1 MRGFFK
7 RRKALQTASE
17 ATVQGP
23 LTQISQVRGDIHLTI
38 GSVPPQPVAPE
49 IESAREAYATRVRQR
64 YGRLDLEVL
73 TPLREQDERPVLQ
86 LRDVFV
92 PQSVR
97 ADPPPVELPQEL
109 LRRLMDPAEVE
120 LHDLPPGIDRETVDR
135 VRRAYKERP
144 PLPVLD
150 VLTTPEHDRVVLL
163 GNPGSGKSTLARYL
177 ALVLTSPEP
186 PEGLDALRGSL
197 PLIVELREYA
207 QPAWRERTFEDY
219 LAHQYAT
226 EGLGLPPETL
236 TTLLAGEGPYTALVV
251 FDGLDELFEKDVR
264 DAVTRRIAGF
274 AARHPRARIVV
285 TSRGY
290 GYQRAVLDG
299 AGFGN
304 FMLQDLDRAQIGAFA
319 DQWFALACPDEPD
332 QARKLVER
340 VTTAVDASTS
350 VRELAGNPLILTILA
365 IIGRRR
371 ELPRDRRTVYEH
383 AVDVLVEH
391 WDPSKYLKD
400 RQVEEHLPYLGPEDK
415 RELLRLIARRMQ
427 EGHGGISGNHIA
439 GPDLL
444 KSFEEYLRD
453 RYALPPDRAA
463 PAARVMLDQFRHR
476 NFILSRYG
484 GEIYGFVHRT
494 FLEYLAATDLAHRFN
509 QERSLS
515 ETDLQHLFADK
526 VHDPTWQEIL
536 LLLVGLLDERFV
548 AGVIDR
554 LLAPRAIA
562 VPLGDHGDRAFV
574 EVLFVARCLAE
585 VRRLG
590 ALAAQS
596 RAMARAV
603 IRLFDLAGAL
613 GVTFFYPYD
622 SVGALGPV
630 LMAIGGNWAG
640 RDECLRWLGSRSGP
654 ESTDGDR
661 VPSVNSTTQL
671 ATEIFLFLGTPE
683 GTPHGVH
690 LAETMRTSGDPLQ
703 RIAAAGLLLLRKGTE
718 RGPLEAIACRARED
732 ASATVRATLL
742 TRLGY
747 ERDVDP
753 EWMSRLAAERLAHD
767 ASPRVRVAALQC
779 LARHAR
785 DTPDVRAAFERALD
799 DPYPAVRQ
807 QAAGRLLAQPEGSAR
822 VMAMLRDDLRDEDPD
837 TRVRALSALEQ
848 GAADD
853 PAARALVWDR
863 LVSDESPH
871 VVAAAVDAVGSIG
884 SDAPGAHALLGEL
897 VGHPA
902 PEVRIAALRC
912 LAAGDRDER
921 LSELVA
927 DRLARDED
935 DDVREFALTLA
946 VRFADDVPAMRD
958 ILVERLRNDPS
969 EEVRAHALYTLMDVD
984 PDSTRDLL
992 IDRAMNHPEGDVRA
1006 GTFYWLVARY
1016 GDDPEAVGVV
1026 FDRAVHDENSDVRL
1040 AALQDLV
1047 EALRGGSRGPDIA
1060 ATAQDRFDHDS
1071 DTEVRLTALRV
1082 LADLRRDDP
1091 EFLSLLRRTV
1101 ESDDQVIRDCAA
1113 TLLTVLD
1120 RQFP

>member
-109 LRRLMDPAEVE
+109 LRRLMDPAEAE
-120 LHDLPPGIDRETVDR
+120 LHDLPPGIDRATVDR

-150 VLTTPEHDRVVLL
+150 VLTTPGHDRVVLL
-163 GNPGSGKSTLARYL
+163 GHPGSGKSTLARYL

-186 PEGLDALRGSL
+186 PEGLDTLRGSL

-219 LAHQYAT
+219 LVHQHAT

-236 TTLLAGEGPYTALVV
+236 TTLLAGEGPYTALVI

-299 AGFGN
+299 AGFDN

-332 QARKLVER
+332 QALKLVER

-415 RELLRLIARRMQ
+415 RELLRLIARQMQ
-427 EGHGGISGNHIA
+427 EGHGGVAGNHIA

-444 KSFEEYLRD
+444 KSFEEYLKD

-515 ETDLQHLFADK
+515 ETDLQDLFATK

-548 AGVIDR
+548 AGIIDR

-562 VPLGDHGDRAFV
+562 VPLGGRGDRAFV

-590 ALAAQS
+590 ALAPQS
-596 RAMARAV
+596 RAMAREV

-640 RDECLRWLGSRSGP
+640 RDECLRWLGSRSGA
-654 ESTDGDR
+654 ESSGSR
-661 VPSVNSTTQL
+661 APSVNSTTHL
-671 ATEIFLFLGTPE
+671 AMEISLYLGAPE
-683 GTPHGVH
+683 GTPHAVH
-690 LAETMRTSGDPLQ
+690 LAKTMGTSDDPLE
-703 RIAAAGLLLLRKGTE
+703 RIAAAGLLLLRKGSE
-718 RGPLEAIACRARED
+718 RGPLEAIACCVRED
-732 ASATVRATLL
+732 ASASVRTSLL

-747 ERDVDP
+747 EREVDP
-753 EWMSRLAAERLAHD
+753 EWTLRLAVERLAHD
-767 ASPRVRVAALQC
+767 ASPRVRLAALQYV
-779 LARHAR
+779 ARHTLF
-785 DTPDVRAAFERALD
+785 TPDVRAVIERALD

-807 QAAGRLLAQPEGSAR
+807 YAVSRLLGCSPRA
-822 VMAMLRDDLRDEDPD
+822 MAMVRDDLGDEDAD
-837 TRVRALSALEQ
+837 TRARALSALEQ
-848 GAADD
+848 GVADA
-853 PAARALVWDR
+853 PAARALVWER

-871 VVAAAVDAVGSIG
+871 VVAAAIDAVASIG
-884 SDAPGAHALLGEL
+884 SDAPGAHAFLGEL
-897 VGHPA
+897 VGHAA

-921 LSELVA
+921 FAELVA

-935 DDVREFALTLA
+935 DDVREFALTLT
-946 VRFADDVPAMRD
+946 VQLADDPPTKRD
-958 ILVERLRNDPS
+958 VLVDRFLHDPS
-969 EEVRAHALYTLMDVD
+969 EEIRTHALYMLMDVE

-992 IDRAMNHPEGDVRA
+992 IDRATNHPDGAVRA
-1006 GTFYWLVARY
+1006 GTFFWLMTKY
-1016 GDDPEAVGVV
+1016 GADPDAVGLV
-1026 FDRAVHDENSDVRL
+1026 FDRAVHDDSSEVRH
-1040 AALQDLV
+1040 AALQGLV
-1047 EALRGGSRGPDIA
+1047 DALRGGSRDPDIA
-1060 ATAQDRFDHDS
+1060 ATVQDRFDHDS

-1101 ESDDQVIRDCAA
+1101 ERDDRVIRDCAA

-1120 RQFP
+1120 RQSP